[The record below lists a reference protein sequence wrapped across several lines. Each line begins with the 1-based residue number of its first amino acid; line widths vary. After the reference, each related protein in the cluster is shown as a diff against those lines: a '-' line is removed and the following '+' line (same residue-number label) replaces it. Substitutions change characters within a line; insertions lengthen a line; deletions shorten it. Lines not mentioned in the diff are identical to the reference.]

1 MVHQA
6 VKRCGL
12 NRSSCDVPYKNC
24 FALQIM
30 ASSIV
35 TGFTAG
41 SRAVALDDQ
50 K

>member
-12 NRSSCDVPYKNC
+12 NGSSCDVLYKSR

-30 ASSIV
+30 ACWIV
-35 TGFTAG
+35 ASFTAG
-41 SRAVALDDQ
+41 SRAVAQDVQ